1 MFVFKH
7 IKALVKFG
15 LWFRVKR
22 SAAAPL
28 GTNLLPPLSKTEVQ
42 GRGEAEVSASN
53 RYENV
58 ASLEKGHALL
68 FNKDC
73 QWVRLIRNKMETVS
87 LGGQAEVI
95 CVRGENRIDRGEQR
109 GGKERK
115 ESLQYFETL
124 LWYLCVQGPWRSG
137 QCGPDSG
144 FSGDSGTGR
153 TWSGCRIMAA
163 VRKHGKTLYNL
174 QTSTLGKKHICGI
187 C

>member
-1 MFVFKH
+1 M
-7 IKALVKFG
+7 
-15 LWFRVKR
+15 KR

-95 CVRGENRIDRGEQR
+95 CVRGENRIVGSREGAKRE
-109 GGKERK
+109 KK
-115 ESLQYFETL
+115 AFNISK
-124 LWYLCVQGPWRSG
+124 LC
-137 QCGPDSG
+137 
-144 FSGDSGTGR
+144 
-153 TWSGCRIMAA
+153 
-163 VRKHGKTLYNL
+163 
-174 QTSTLGKKHICGI
+174 CGI
-187 C
+187 CACRALGEVDSVDQTLGFQGTVGQDGRGVDAG